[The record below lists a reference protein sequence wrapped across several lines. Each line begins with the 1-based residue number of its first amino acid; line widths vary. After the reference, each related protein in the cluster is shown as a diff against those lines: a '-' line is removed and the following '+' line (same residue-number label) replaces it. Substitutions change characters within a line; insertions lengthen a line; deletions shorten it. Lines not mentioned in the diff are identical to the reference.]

1 MLNREDFVAGL
12 NDQLVALIVEPLAG
26 IVGIGGSFFQGG
38 VGGDHFTG
46 NQIFADAE
54 VLKRALSL
62 RAPELVSSNIYFA
75 ETIGFLAN
83 FLCFFVSDS

>member
-38 VGGDHFTG
+38 AGGDHFTG

-54 VLKRALSL
+54 VLERALGL
-62 RAPELVSSNIYFA
+62 GTPKPIGWDFDFA
-75 ETIGFLAN
+75 
-83 FLCFFVSDS
+83 